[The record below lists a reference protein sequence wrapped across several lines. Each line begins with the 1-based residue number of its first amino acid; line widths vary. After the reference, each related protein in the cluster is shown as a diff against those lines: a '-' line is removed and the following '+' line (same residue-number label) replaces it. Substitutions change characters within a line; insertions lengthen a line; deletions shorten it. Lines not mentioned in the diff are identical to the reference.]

1 MRQYKD
7 PYKPISIMEC
17 HLECLRSL
25 SRYFV
30 RKRQK
35 VFERCS
41 SVYLHELILVG
52 ALEGSY

>member
-1 MRQYKD
+1 MGIIMRQYKD

-17 HLECLRSL
+17 HLECH
-25 SRYFV
+25 
-30 RKRQK
+30 K

-41 SVYLHELILVG
+41 SVFLHELILVG